1 MEFRNH
7 LQNALRAAGGFAV
20 GDLLWY
26 TLFAGSLW
34 LAFYVLLKTLFR
46 RRKIVPGAPAWP
58 QIAREIANSV
68 RSMAIFGLT
77 GGLVVFLALSG
88 FRPRVYRSIDEYG
101 WAWYAASIVIAVFV
115 HDAYFYWTH
124 RLLHHPRLFRRFHRT
139 HHLSHNPTPWAAY
152 SFSAGEAVVQAGIGP
167 LLVYTMPMHY
177 SAFVAF
183 MTLQITF
190 NVFGHCGY
198 EILPRWFLRSPL
210 GRFMNTVT
218 HHAMHHEKVHANYG
232 LYFNIWD
239 RLMGTNHAEYESR
252 FAQVTRPHGRAGAPT
267 GRIDSR
273 SPLPTEAARR

>member
-1 MEFRNH
+1 MNLPDR
-7 LQNALRAAGGFAV
+7 LQHSLRAAGGFAV

-26 TLFAGSLW
+26 AAFAGAIW
-34 LAFYVLLKTLFR
+34 LLFYVLLKSLFR
-46 RRKIVPGAPAWP
+46 RRKIVPQPPAWP
-58 QIAREIANSV
+58 QIGREVGNSV
-68 RSMAIFGLT
+68 RSVAIFGLT

-101 WAWYAASIVIAVFV
+101 WGWYAASIVIAVFV

-167 LLVYTMPMHY
+167 LLVYTLPMHY

-210 GRFMNTVT
+210 GMFMNTVT

-239 RLMGTNHAEYESR
+239 RLMGTNHAEYEQR
-252 FAQVTRPHGRAGAPT
+252 FAAVT
-267 GRIDSR
+267 
-273 SPLPTEAARR
+273 SPGPANDAAIERVIAT